1 MTTPPCCVKIISMK
15 TVFSIIAISA
25 SLASCSTVKKMN
37 ADDWNKLIDLGQK
50 IVQDAHAM
58 GADVNEVKAAID
70 EVKAR
75 EEAEA
80 KDAAATEPEAVI
92 ITGGK

>member
-1 MTTPPCCVKIISMK
+1 MKIISVK
-15 TVFSIIAISA
+15 TIFSIIVVSA
-25 SLASCSTVKKMN
+25 SLVSCSTVKKMT
-37 ADDWNKLIDLGQK
+37 ADDWNKVIDIAQK
-50 IVQDAHAM
+50 GVQDARAF
-58 GADVNEVKAAID
+58 GADVNEIKAALD

-80 KDAAATEPEAVI
+80 KDAAAAEPEAVI

>member
-1 MTTPPCCVKIISMK
+1 M
-15 TVFSIIAISA
+15 
-25 SLASCSTVKKMN
+25 LASCATVKKMN
-37 ADDWNKLIDLGQK
+37 ADDWNKLVDLGQK
-50 IVQDAHAM
+50 IVQDARAI

-75 EEAEA
+75 EDAEA
-80 KDAAATEPEAVI
+80 KAEAAVPVSEVNAGTTVI

>member
-1 MTTPPCCVKIISMK
+1 MV
-15 TVFSIIAISA
+15 
-25 SLASCSTVKKMN
+25 SCSTVKKMN

-50 IVQDAHAM
+50 IVQDARAM

>member
-1 MTTPPCCVKIISMK
+1 MKIISVK
-15 TVFSIIAISA
+15 TIFSIIAVSA
-25 SLASCSTVKKMN
+25 SLVSCSTVKKMN
-37 ADDWNKLIDLGQK
+37 TDDWNKLIDLGQK
-50 IVQDAHAM
+50 IVQDARAM

>member
-1 MTTPPCCVKIISMK
+1 MKIISVK
-15 TVFSIIAISA
+15 TIFAIIAVSA
-25 SLASCSTVKKMN
+25 SLVSCSTVKKMN
-37 ADDWNKLIDLGQK
+37 TDDWNKLIDLGQK
-50 IVQDAHAM
+50 IVQDARAM

-80 KDAAATEPEAVI
+80 KDSAVTEPEAVI

>member
-1 MTTPPCCVKIISMK
+1 MTTPTCCVKIISVK
-15 TVFSIIAISA
+15 TIFSIIAVSA
-25 SLASCSTVKKMN
+25 SLVSCSTVKKMN
-37 ADDWNKLIDLGQK
+37 TDDWNKLIDLGQK
-50 IVQDAHAM
+50 IVQDARAM